1 MQKSTIALE
10 MIRKNMEV
18 AGVPGLVFGI
28 IENRQLT
35 SIQPVGVKDSET
47 KESITENTLFEA
59 ASLSKPVLTYGVL
72 SLHQEGKFDLDKPLH
87 DYLPLS
93 EADDAPQLKQIT
105 ARQALTH
112 TTGLQNWRNNAE
124 GKFKFAFNPGM
135 DFSYSGE
142 GFFYLQRVME
152 QITGQSI
159 EAFLRE
165 RVLRPLG
172 MESGTLIW
180 RAGYDSLI
188 SMGHYGRG
196 RKSESWSMQRGRQLL
211 ELATQ
216 QNKPLEDWM
225 YQDFVEAQP
234 KIEPARTT
242 LPVNLIP
249 NTASSL
255 LTNVPEYSRFMLHL
269 LDPKDEIAKQMLMPQ
284 HRLNSALSWGLG
296 IGLEEVNGEIC
307 FWHWGDNGI
316 YENFMFGNPNTGN
329 GVVIMTNDL
338 RGLHICERILR
349 EVNGHD
355 LSAFLWI

>member
-1 MQKSTIALE
+1 MYKSTISLE
-10 MIRKNMEV
+10 TIQKNMEV

-28 IENRQLT
+28 IENRQLI
-35 SIQPVGVKDSET
+35 SVQPVGVKNSET
-47 KESITENTLFEA
+47 KERITENTLFEA
-59 ASLSKPVLTYGVL
+59 ASLSKPVLTYGIL
-72 SLHQEGKFDLDKPLH
+72 SLQNEGKFDLDKPLH
-87 DYLPLS
+87 DYLPLP
-93 EADDAPQLKQIT
+93 EADEAPQLKQIT

-112 TTGLQNWRNNAE
+112 TTGLQNWRNKAE
-124 GKFKFAFNPGM
+124 DKFKFAFAPGA

-142 GFFYLQRVME
+142 GFFYLQRVVE

-159 EAFLRE
+159 EAFMQE

-172 MESGTLIW
+172 MENGTYIW
-180 RAGYDSLI
+180 RAGYESRI

-196 RKSESWSMQRGRQLL
+196 RKTEPWNMQRGRQLL
-211 ELATQ
+211 ALATQ

-234 KIEPARTT
+234 KIEPARTA

-255 LTNVPEYSRFMLHL
+255 LTSVPEYARFMFRL
-269 LDPKDEIAKQMLMPQ
+269 LDPNDGIARQMLRPQ

-296 IGLEEVNGEIC
+296 IGLEEVNGQTC
-307 FWHWGDNGI
+307 FWHWGDNGV
-316 YENFMFGNPNTGN
+316 YENFMFGNPATGN

-338 RGLHICERILR
+338 RGLLICERILR